1 MSYGYPPPDGQG
13 QYPYGGDGRGSY
25 SYGQGQQPGYGY
37 QPTHHG
43 PPERRGMSG
52 WAIAAIT
59 AAVSMVLVCLVCG
72 VLVIAV
78 PDDDETDSA
87 RPSDLQSTSDSATSA
102 SSTVDTSTTDTPTSS
117 SSSTSSSESSSSA
130 ADDSGSTPGVGD
142 TVTQGDFEIVVDG
155 VREVGTTIGEDFL
168 AETEQGRYVAVDVTV
183 TNIGDESST
192 FFDGDTVLADAEGR
206 QFSTDSGAS
215 FSVEEE
221 VLWLETINPGH
232 TVEGRCTSTSRPTP
246 SWRRCRST
254 GPSSTTR

>member
-1 MSYGYPPPDGQG
+1 M
-13 QYPYGGDGRGSY
+13 
-25 SYGQGQQPGYGY
+25 
-37 QPTHHG
+37 
-43 PPERRGMSG
+43 
-52 WAIAAIT
+52 
-59 AAVSMVLVCLVCG
+59 
-72 VLVIAV
+72 
-78 PDDDETDSA
+78 
-87 RPSDLQSTSDSATSA
+87 
-102 SSTVDTSTTDTPTSS
+102 
-117 SSSTSSSESSSSA
+117 
-130 ADDSGSTPGVGD
+130 
-142 TVTQGDFEIVVDG
+142 TQGDFEIVVDG